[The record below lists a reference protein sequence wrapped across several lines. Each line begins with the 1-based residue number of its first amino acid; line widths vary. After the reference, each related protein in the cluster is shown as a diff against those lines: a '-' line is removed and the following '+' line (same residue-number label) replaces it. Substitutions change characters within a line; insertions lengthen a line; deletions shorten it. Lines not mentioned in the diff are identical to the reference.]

1 MYVCCRFINNGSSF
15 VLTMGEFIPTL
26 DEGDFC
32 YSACAKTGT
41 TLTKTIA
48 TTTKIEQIILKIFQK
63 LIKL

>member
-1 MYVCCRFINNGSSF
+1 VPLQAVALFN
-15 VLTMGEFIPTL
+15 TMGGEFIPTL
-26 DEGDFC
+26 DESFGIQC
-32 YSACAKTGT
+32 KTGT